1 MNYKEDKMKV
11 EMLTTGNIEKILKDN
26 NIAFNKTYSG
36 DKYKVIEVDK
46 KDAKVLSNSV
56 LEGAWCKFS
65 NGAGGSACDIFTV
78 NGQMLIG
85 WSNGHNDSYD
95 TLSDY
100 MKDELGVTD
109 DNDVCDYAAGLAR
122 ANGMTMSKLF
132 RFYEG

>member
-1 MNYKEDKMKV
+1 MKV
-11 EMLTTGNIEKILKDN
+11 EVLTLGNIEKALKDS
-26 NIAFNKTYSG
+26 NIPFKKTYSG

-78 NGQMLIG
+78 NGQILIG

>member
-1 MNYKEDKMKV
+1 MKV
-11 EMLTTGNIEKILKDN
+11 EVLTLGNIEKVLKN
-26 NIAFNKTYSG
+26 SNIPFKKTYSG

>member
-1 MNYKEDKMKV
+1 MQLLLAKRKQKKTMNYKEDKMKV

-65 NGAGGSACDIFTV
+65 NGAGGSPCDIFTV
-78 NGQMLIG
+78 NGQMLTG
-85 WSNGHNDSYD
+85 WRNGNTDTYD
-95 TLSDY
+95 TQRD
-100 MKDELGVTD
+100 
-109 DNDVCDYAAGLAR
+109 
-122 ANGMTMSKLF
+122 
-132 RFYEG
+132 

>member
-1 MNYKEDKMKV
+1 MKV
-11 EMLTTGNIEKILKDN
+11 EVLATDNIEKVLKDN
-26 NIAFNKTYSG
+26 NINFKKTYSG

-46 KDAKVLSNSV
+46 KDAKYLSNCI

>member
-1 MNYKEDKMKV
+1 MKV
-11 EMLTTGNIEKILKDN
+11 EVLTLGNIEKALKDS
-26 NIAFNKTYSG
+26 NIPFKKTYSG
-36 DKYKVIEVDK
+36 EKYKVIEVDK

-56 LEGAWCKFS
+56 LEVAWCKFS

-100 MKDELGVTD
+100 MKDELGGRD

>member
-1 MNYKEDKMKV
+1 MKV